1 VPYEWWARALLAGAL
16 LTAVEVGS
24 VIGLHYAPPAASPAR
39 AAYFGQAQARDLP
52 APKPLRSDLGPD
64 ELFASLAGDAQ
75 DTPPPP
81 AGSPQAIVVQ
91 AAQQE
96 GVDPNLLLALSYWE
110 SGYRQ
115 EAVSSEGA
123 VGLLQVMP
131 QTAEQA
137 GPQLLGRQV
146 DLANPD
152 DNALMGAALLKDLL
166 NKYDRRTALAAYYQ
180 GEPALFGGYAAPD
193 TWSYADGVLQI
204 AGAIAA
210 GQDPHS
216 ADPR

>member
-1 VPYEWWARALLAGAL
+1 MPYEWWARALVAGAV

-24 VIGLHYAPPAASPAR
+24 VIGLHYAPPAAAPAR
-39 AAYFGQAQARDLP
+39 AAYFGQPPARDLP
-52 APKPLRSDLGPD
+52 APKPLRNDLLPD
-64 ELFASLAGDAQ
+64 ELFARLAGNAQ

-81 AGSPQAIVVQ
+81 AGTAQAIVAE
-91 AAQQE
+91 AARQE

-115 EAVSSEGA
+115 EAVSSAGA

-131 QTAEQA
+131 ETGQQA
-137 GPQLLGRQV
+137 GPKLLGRQV
-146 DLANPD
+146 DISNPD
-152 DNALMGAALLKDLL
+152 DNALLGAAILKDLL
-166 NKYDRRTALAAYYQ
+166 NKYDPRTALAAYYQ
-180 GEPALFGGYAAPD
+180 GEPALFGGYSAPD

-204 AGAIAA
+204 AQAIAA